1 MLPPILPIFPEAPR
15 SILFITVS
23 RIGDTLF
30 ATPALRAIAAAWP
43 GAAITVLA
51 HPKRAE
57 VLANFPG
64 VARVGGIDKGRA
76 IWRGRLG
83 VLSRQ
88 FDLAFAF
95 GFDEPLV
102 AYALRV
108 ARRVVAF
115 RQADERLNSKLFAAV
130 DRPPFQS
137 EHAVRQLL
145 RLPAAVGVATKGL
158 RIGYQPRPAELADA
172 QQRLAASGIASATP
186 LIGLQVASFPTKAYR
201 DWPIASFA
209 DLCCRIAHRWPHAGF
224 LIYGGDEE
232 RQRTG
237 WLKEQL
243 GHRAALFAG
252 QLSLRQTAALMSLT
266 DLYVGVDTGPTHLMS
281 AFDIPL
287 VALYH
292 CISPSSL
299 TGPLDHPCA
308 YVIDH
313 PVPHGACKETVS
325 MADITVDS
333 VFERVEHALTAHPP
347 RTPASHNA

>member
-172 QQRLAASGIASATP
+172 LVRWLRVPPRFAYSALAALRMILVRELPPQVDPLTVETLDLLLSWESWARLRREQGLSPARARQVLEASVRRLLA
-186 LIGLQVASFPTKAYR
+186 
-201 DWPIASFA
+201 
-209 DLCCRIAHRWPHAGF
+209 
-224 LIYGGDEE
+224 
-232 RQRTG
+232 
-237 WLKEQL
+237 
-243 GHRAALFAG
+243 
-252 QLSLRQTAALMSLT
+252 
-266 DLYVGVDTGPTHLMS
+266 
-281 AFDIPL
+281 
-287 VALYH
+287 
-292 CISPSSL
+292 
-299 TGPLDHPCA
+299 
-308 YVIDH
+308 
-313 PVPHGACKETVS
+313 
-325 MADITVDS
+325 
-333 VFERVEHALTAHPP
+333 
-347 RTPASHNA
+347 